1 VEILEEL
8 TKQAQLLKVKKG
20 VDENWNKNDESN
32 QGGAVKA
39 LFEIHD
45 YLRKLVNRLNQVR
58 PEVKINYTI
67 FDKYQINE
75 SLQTDYELSLSS
87 KRQVETLELTFWM
100 HSNESKFVFK
110 RKDVDN
116 FDDKLNEL
124 LSYGLVAGGNQP
136 TNKEDSATVD
146 EIEIQTDIPV
156 SFIFTAAEYSNTINV
171 VVTNFESLG
180 ENIFRLDNESISNKF
195 LDHFAKYLIRK
206 KDSFFLD
213 ENDSLKSISKRIE
226 INDDSPDLPETENNI
241 TKNISVNSKLS
252 PFKKNAKLF
261 LTYHENLNELNSKTE
276 SFVIGRDNTSNL
288 SILSEFVS
296 RHHASIIFRKGKFV
310 LVDKSTNGTFIKP
323 QGGKEVYIQQEDYPI
338 SGCGLICLGKSIS
351 PSNEHLIYFFC
362 E

>member
-1 VEILEEL
+1 MEILEEL
-8 TKQAQLLKVKKG
+8 TKQAQLLKVKRG
-20 VDENWNKNDESN
+20 VDESWNKNDEAN
-32 QGGAVKA
+32 QGGATKS

-45 YLRKLVNRLNQVR
+45 YLRKIVNRLNQVR
-58 PEVKINYTI
+58 PEVKVVYTV

-75 SLQTDYELSLSS
+75 SFQSDYELSLSS
-87 KRQVETLELTFWM
+87 KRQVETLELSLWM
-100 HSNESKFVFK
+100 HSNENKFVFK
-110 RKDVDN
+110 RND
-116 FDDKLNEL
+116 FEGFEGKLKEL
-124 LSYGLVAGGNQP
+124 FSYGLVAGDNQP
-136 TNKEDSATVD
+136 DINRDLSSVD
-146 EIEIQTDIPV
+146 EIEILTDIPV

-180 ENIFRLDNESISNKF
+180 ETVFRLDSESITHKF

-206 KDSFFLD
+206 KSSFFPD
-213 ENDSLKSISKRIE
+213 ENDSLKSISKRIS
-226 INDDSPDLPETENNI
+226 INDESQELPETENNI

-252 PFKKNAKLF
+252 PFKKNAKIF
-261 LTYHENLNELNSKTE
+261 LTYHENLNELNSKIE
-276 SFVIGRDNTSNL
+276 SFSIGRDNSSGLT
-288 SILSEFVS
+288 ILSEFVS

-310 LVDKSTNGTFIKP
+310 IVDKSTNGTFIKP